1 MNRDLTPAVHAALN
15 AEASGDV
22 TLTFA
27 EITHPLLSAPLR
39 VVSDVLPYTWNSA
52 EWSPVMFDFEAVNDN
67 DRPPEAR
74 ITLPA
79 IDRTIAQAL
88 IALPERARI
97 SIWVLTSND
106 FDLTQEPRVT
116 VRTPIPIMQF
126 LNFDLMDVSGTAR
139 AASGR
144 LLLRDYTQEPYPGLR
159 ATESR
164 TPGLFS

>member
-1 MNRDLTPAVHAALN
+1 MNRDLTPAVRAALN

-22 TLTFA
+22 NLVFA
-27 EITHPLLSAPLR
+27 EVTHPLLSAPLR
-39 VVSDVLPYTWNSA
+39 VVTDVLPYTWNGA
-52 EWSPVMFDFEAVNDN
+52 EWSPVMFEFEALNDT

-74 ITLPA
+74 INLPA
-79 IDRTIAQAL
+79 IDRTIARAL

-116 VRTPIPIMQF
+116 VRTPVPLMQF
-126 LNFDLMDVSGTAR
+126 LNFDLVDVSGSAR
-139 AASGR
+139 DASGR
-144 LLLRDYTQEPYPGLR
+144 LMLRNYTQEPYPGKR

-164 TPGLFS
+164 TPGLFA

>member
-1 MNRDLTPAVHAALN
+1 MNRDLTPAVRAALN

-27 EITHPLLSAPLR
+27 EVEHPLLSAPLR
-39 VVSDVLPYTWNSA
+39 VVTDVLPYIWNSV
-52 EWSPVMFDFEAVNDN
+52 EWSPVMFEFEAVNDD

-74 ITLPA
+74 INLPA
-79 IDRTIAQAL
+79 IDNKIARAL
-88 IALPERARI
+88 IGLPDRARI
-97 SIWVLTSND
+97 SIYVLTSAD

-116 VRTPIPIMQF
+116 VRTPVPIMQF

-139 AASGR
+139 EASGR

-164 TPGLFS
+164 TPGLFA

>member
-1 MNRDLTPAVHAALN
+1 MNRDLVPAVHESLN

-22 TLTFA
+22 NLVFA
-27 EITHPLLSAPLR
+27 EISHPLLSEPLR
-39 VVSDVLPYTWNSA
+39 VVTDVLPYTWNSV
-52 EWSPVMFDFEAVNDN
+52 EWSPVMFEFEAVNDN

-74 ITLPA
+74 ISLPA

-97 SIWVLTSND
+97 SIWVLTSHD

-116 VRTPIPIMQF
+116 VRTPVPIMQF

-139 AASGR
+139 EASGR
-144 LLLRDYTQEPYPGLR
+144 LMLRDYTQEPYPGLR
-159 ATESR
+159 ATGSR
-164 TPGLFS
+164 TPGLFA